1 MLLKT
6 DICEFGFK
14 APDFKLPDLDGS
26 LLSLDDVKGEKGVL
40 IAFICN
46 HCPYVKAIITRLVSD
61 AKDLQ
66 AAGIGVAA
74 IMPNDYTTHPD
85 DAPDKMK
92 LFAQDHGF
100 TFPYLL
106 DESQK
111 VARAYDAICTP
122 DFFGFN
128 ADLELQYRGCL
139 DEGRLE
145 DIPGAKRELRD
156 AMLEIA
162 KTGQG
167 PKEQSPS
174 MGCSIKWR

>member
-6 DICEFGFK
+6 DICDFGAQ
-14 APDFKLPDLDGS
+14 APSFDLPDLDGTMRS
-26 LLSLDDVKGEKGVL
+26 LADVKGEKGLL

-61 AKDLQ
+61 AQELQ
-66 AAGIGVAA
+66 AKGIGVAA
-74 IMPNDYTTHPD
+74 IMPNDFANYPA

-92 LFAQDHGF
+92 LFAKENDF

-106 DESQK
+106 DESQE
-111 VARAYDAICTP
+111 VARSYGAICTP
-122 DFFGFN
+122 DFFGYN

-156 AMLEIA
+156 AMLQIA
-162 KTGQG
+162 KTGEG
-167 PKEQSPS
+167 PREQVPS